1 MERGNGRWRSNGRCT
16 AATLFKVLNKQTEQM
31 LSRRAETAHQSVV
44 GKEGQGQGQG
54 EGEGALQ
61 TESKK
66 MA

>member
-1 MERGNGRWRSNGRCT
+1 MERGNGRWRRNGRCT

-44 GKEGQGQGQG
+44 GQGQG